1 MEFALIPAGTFEMGS
16 PANEPEREK
25 NEMQHR
31 VTLTRRFYMG
41 VCEAT
46 QEQFAHVMGFNP
58 STVKGSLRLPV
69 ETVSWFDA
77 ILFCNRLS
85 EKDRL
90 PAAYEISNIKKNG
103 DHVVGAEVS
112 QILSS
117 TGYRLPTE
125 AEWEFACRAGTTTA
139 FIFGNTITPEDAN
152 FDGLTPYN
160 EGAKGEYRNRTI
172 EVDALLP
179 NRFGLYHMSGNVFE
193 WCWDY
198 YALYPPGP
206 ATDPTGPDHGTDR
219 IRRGGSYKSPGHHM
233 RSAMR
238 HGVPPHVPFF
248 HIGFRVV
255 RGAS

>member
-1 MEFALIPAGTFEMGS
+1 MDNLRRLEETNRLSSRPNSYQFKIEDGKPGLNIGPNRFTHMRKNNDQTSRRATCAVGFLAVIICGMSFGCTTKGDLERTGSSLTRLRSPSTGMEFALIPAGTFEMSS
-16 PANEPEREK
+16 PSNEPERK
-25 NEMQHR
+25 KTEMQHR

-117 TGYRLPTE
+117 TGYRLPTRSE
-125 AEWEFACRAGTTTA
+125 ERRVGKECRS
-139 FIFGNTITPEDAN
+139 
-152 FDGLTPYN
+152 
-160 EGAKGEYRNRTI
+160 R
-172 EVDALLP
+172 
-179 NRFGLYHMSGNVFE
+179 
-193 WCWDY
+193 W
-198 YALYPPGP
+198 
-206 ATDPTGPDHGTDR
+206 
-219 IRRGGSYKSPGHHM
+219 
-233 RSAMR
+233 
-238 HGVPPHVPFF
+238 
-248 HIGFRVV
+248 
-255 RGAS
+255 